1 MVPRIHGLTLIRDE
15 WPLALLAINHA
26 LLHHVDQL
34 HCAVQV
40 SDDATLE
47 GVQRLRGFWGERLT
61 VVAIETPAYLQEAI
75 VSTLARQVAATAAP
89 HDWLYVF
96 DADEFAVT
104 PAGLG
109 LREQL
114 AALPPEATDLRYRI
128 WNWIAPVDFDDRDL
142 ASYGRLRHRALPCVF
157 LDLPP
162 LHLAQEIGRGFVNWF
177 DLPFLNK
184 SLFRIDS
191 LAGRWIGP
199 GAHRLKP
206 PASCPQP
213 ATVLSPPHFHAIHLP
228 LLSRRRLGTRLAQA
242 RNLQAQGFPFHHG
255 WQSQMLLELD
265 DRQEL
270 EAFWRRHSIGALPAS
285 AAGAPHAEESDLFAT
300 AVESAL
306 VLTRSLLDA
315 PPCPDPPQLLSDA
328 LCLRTIHQL
337 QEQLKD
343 LHRELMRNGVNQ
355 LAAAYVRSGPAAG
368 SA

>member
-1 MVPRIHGLTLIRDE
+1 MSRIHGLTLIRDE

-26 LLHHVDQL
+26 LLHHVDRL

-75 VSTLARQVAATAAP
+75 MSTLVRQVAATAAP

-96 DADEFAVT
+96 DADEFAVS
-104 PAGLG
+104 PAGLPV
-109 LREQL
+109 REQL
-114 AALPPEATDLRYRI
+114 AAVPAEVADLRYRI
-128 WNWIAPVDFDDRDL
+128 WNWIAPVDFDDLDL

-162 LHLAQEIGRGFVNWF
+162 LFLAEEIGRGFVNWF
-177 DLPFLNK
+177 DLPFFDK
-184 SLFRIDS
+184 SLFRFEA
-191 LAGRWIGP
+191 LADRWIGP

-206 PASCPQP
+206 PATSPQP
-213 ATVLSPPHFHAIHLP
+213 ATVLPAAHFHTIHLP
-228 LLSRRRLGTRLAQA
+228 LLSWRRLGARLAQA

-300 AVESAL
+300 ALEPAL
-306 VLTRSLLDA
+306 ALTRSLLDA
-315 PPCPDPPQLLSDA
+315 LPCPDPPQALSDE

-337 QEQLKD
+337 QEQLKN